1 MDYEGSCSD
10 VSIVI
15 SRIVRLIL
23 ASLVI
28 GLVALGY
35 FARYSGLVAH
45 IDRINHFLAQGDDAS
60 AFAEIRSFIRS
71 YAYDPEAYQHSIRCY
86 VRFGLHK
93 DAIRVGE
100 LLLNRQKS
108 GKLRRLLEPHELAE
122 LYFALSWSY
131 KETDN
136 ITRAEQMGRAA
147 LAIIPDSPD
156 LLNGLGYLYADEGFR
171 LREALKLTKRAVTLA
186 PNNAAI
192 VDSLGWAQYRLSQY
206 NKAVSTLERAVEMAP
221 DQAELR
227 YHLGAALV
235 KLGHKFQARI
245 ELKKALLLDP
255 TLLQARQLLRTIKD

>member
-1 MDYEGSCSD
+1 MDYKGSCSD
-10 VSIVI
+10 VSVAI

-35 FARYSGLVAH
+35 FARYSGIVAH
-45 IDRINHFLAQGDDAS
+45 LERVNYFLIQGDDAS
-60 AFAEIRSFIRS
+60 ACAEIRSFIRS
-71 YAYDPEAYQHSIRCY
+71 HASDPEVYQHAIRCY
-86 VRFGLHK
+86 IRCGLYE

-108 GKLRRLLEPHELAE
+108 GKLRRLLEVHELAE

-131 KETDN
+131 KETGN

-147 LAIIPDSPD
+147 LAVIPDSPE

-171 LREALKLTKRAVTLA
+171 LREALKLTERAVALA
-186 PNNAAI
+186 PNDAAI
-192 VDSLGWAQYRLSQY
+192 VDSLGWAQYKLGQY
-206 NKAVSTLERAVEMAP
+206 DKAASTLERAVEIAP

-245 ELKKALLLDP
+245 ELTKALLLDP
-255 TLLQARQLLRTIKD
+255 TLLQARQILRTIKD